1 MRQWFD
7 ADPEYFRKEQAAVA
21 TEQPGLSLEIVPKGT
36 RVTESH
42 SLTCDRAICRGKY
55 ALRVPDS
62 DRSYDYSI
70 TVITHATHPEGLPTL
85 CCNDTKL
92 PSGNLA
98 RHIMSDGTA
107 CLGVGAEIKR
117 RLHPENGLVG
127 MFHDLVSPFLAWQV
141 YYETNGHAPPTGQ
154 RAHFGKGILEF
165 YAEDL
170 GLPDLSGVPDFMKLL
185 AKQDRPKGH
194 LICPCGSGKKLRDCH
209 GDLIWRARE
218 NLPWQHVRDDFAQ
231 LDIGK
236 DARTPLIGIT

>member
-1 MRQWFD
+1 MSQWFE
-7 ADPEYFRKEQAAVA
+7 ADPEYFQKEQAAVIA
-21 TEQPGLSLEIVPKGT
+21 EQPGLPLEIAPMGT
-36 RVTESH
+36 RVTESN
-42 SLTCDRAICRGKY
+42 SFTRDCAICRGTY
-55 ALRVPDS
+55 VLRVPDS
-62 DRSYDYSI
+62 NRSYDFMI
-70 TVITHATHPEGLPTL
+70 TVITRPNHPKDLPLL
-85 CCNDTKL
+85 CCDDPKL
-92 PSGNLA
+92 PAGFYN
-98 RHIMSDGTA
+98 RHIMSDSMA

-117 RLHPENGLVG
+117 RWHPENGLVG
-127 MFHDLVSPFLAWQV
+127 FFHDFVSQFLAWQV

>member
-7 ADPEYFRKEQAAVA
+7 SDPEYFQKENAAVK
-21 TEQPGLSLEIVPKGT
+21 TEQPGLSLEIAPKGT

-42 SLTCDRAICRGKY
+42 SLACDRAICRGTY

-62 DRSYDYSI
+62 DRSYEYSI
-70 TVITHATHPEGLPTL
+70 TLITHATHPEGLPAL
-85 CCNDTKL
+85 CCNDPKL
-92 PSGNLA
+92 PAGNLA

-117 RLHPENGLVG
+117 RWRPENGLVG
-127 MFHDLVSPFLAWQV
+127 FFHDFVSPFLAWQV
-141 YYETNGHAPPTGQ
+141 YYEANGHAPPTGQ

-170 GLPDLSGVPDFMKLL
+170 GLPDLSGVSDFMKLL

-194 LICPCGSGKKLRDCH
+194 LTCPCGSGKKLRDCH
-209 GDLIWRARE
+209 GELIWRARE
-218 NLPWQHVRDDFAQ
+218 NLPWQHVRDDLAL
-231 LDIGK
+231 LDKGK
-236 DARTPLIGIT
+236 ALEPL